1 MTLHP
6 DNAAPVGNSRPVCQR
21 CQRPLT
27 QCICRW
33 ITPIQNVV
41 DVLILQHPLETNNA
55 KGSVRLLDL
64 CLQSSSV
71 KVGEQF
77 APEYLLSAL
86 YTPSPSDPALN
97 RIQPIL
103 LYPDLQ
109 ENEAPDLIA
118 RQGEKLPDGI
128 TPQGVRL
135 VVLDATW
142 RKSRKMLYL
151 NPMLQHLPRL
161 SLSEMPASHYRIRKA
176 HKPDQLSSLEAS
188 TYALMRLEHNEA
200 KYLPLIDAFDGF
212 VEQQMQY
219 IPSRP

>member
-77 APEYLLSAL
+77 APEYLL
-86 YTPSPSDPALN
+86 
-97 RIQPIL
+97 
-103 LYPDLQ
+103 

>member
-1 MTLHP
+1 
-6 DNAAPVGNSRPVCQR
+6 
-21 CQRPLT
+21 
-27 QCICRW
+27 
-33 ITPIQNVV
+33 
-41 DVLILQHPLETNNA
+41 
-55 KGSVRLLDL
+55 
-64 CLQSSSV
+64 
-71 KVGEQF
+71 
-77 APEYLLSAL
+77 
-86 YTPSPSDPALN
+86 
-97 RIQPIL
+97 L

-109 ENEAPDLIA
+109 ENEASDLIA
-118 RQGEKLPDGI
+118 RQGVKLPDGI
-128 TPQGVRL
+128 TPQEVRL